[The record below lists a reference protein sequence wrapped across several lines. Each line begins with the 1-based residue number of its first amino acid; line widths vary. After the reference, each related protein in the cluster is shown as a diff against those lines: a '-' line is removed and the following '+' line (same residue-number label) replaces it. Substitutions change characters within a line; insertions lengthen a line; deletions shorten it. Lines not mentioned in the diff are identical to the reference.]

1 MVKALKNKPL
11 KLEICDDMPKNI
23 SQLHFLKSN
32 AFFSILEGNAM
43 LNKVQWRS
51 SIKQI
56 KKFNNKIRDLMFFN
70 GYHIDGDNRTP
81 QIKLRKIYQVRE
93 SQNL

>member
-1 MVKALKNKPL
+1 
-11 KLEICDDMPKNI
+11 
-23 SQLHFLKSN
+23 
-32 AFFSILEGNAM
+32 M

-56 KKFNNKIRDLMFFN
+56 RKFNNKIRDLMYFT

-81 QIKLRKIYQVRE
+81 QIKLRKIYQKWRE
-93 SQNL
+93 SKFKKRF